1 MNMTTMFND
10 VDDFL
15 HENPRD
21 KFFDIV
27 FNANNDIVRLELEKI
42 VQQFVAMESIL
53 EQIHGEEL
61 DSKIKNEIYSNP
73 DKNLE
78 DMGGFYM
85 TKMGDI
91 LSQSE

>member
-27 FNANNDIVRLELEKI
+27 FNANNDVVRLELEKI
-42 VQQFVAMESIL
+42 IQQFVAMESML
-53 EQIHGEEL
+53 EKVHGEDL
-61 DSKIKNEIYSNP
+61 DMQIRNEIFNDS
-73 DKNLE
+73 DKNLQ